1 MNRIPETPIEQQV
14 RLWLEQIVIGLNLCP
29 FAGAS
34 YRSGQIRIHV
44 SQATNELA
52 LLEDLRS
59 ELERINSTPAATLET
74 TILVVAGM
82 LADFADYNVFLD
94 EVDVFLRR
102 GSWDREY
109 QVASFHPQYRFEGTD
124 ASDAGNLTNRAPW
137 PLLHIIRE
145 ASIDQA
151 LSSYP
156 DPDAIPE
163 RNMKKMSSLTPDER
177 RDLFPWLFNKQ

>member
-1 MNRIPETPIEQQV
+1 MSPMPETLIEQQV
-14 RLWLEQIVIGLNLCP
+14 RLWLEKVVIGLNLCP
-29 FAGAS
+29 FAGAP

-44 SQATNELA
+44 SQATSELA

-59 ELERINSTPAATLET
+59 ELQCIDSTPAATLET

-82 LADFADYNVFLD
+82 LADFADYNFFLD

-102 GSWDREY
+102 GGWDGEY
-109 QVASFHPQYRFEGTD
+109 QVASFHPQYCFEGTD
-124 ASDAGNLTNRAPW
+124 AFDAGNLTNRAPW

-163 RNMKKMSSLTPDER
+163 RNIAKMNLLTPEER